1 MTALHRFSRRA
12 ALAAV
17 VGTSFAVLI
26 ADPASAQFTG
36 ESTGSSRTPTTVQQ
50 AKQARI
56 GRDVSLTG
64 HVVKHL
70 HRDHYLFRDKT
81 GEIRVEIEPVK
92 WRGRRVSPDMTVRL
106 RGEVD
111 RDFRGRY
118 ISVERMQILK

>member
-1 MTALHRFSRRA
+1 MAVLHTFSRRS
-12 ALAAV
+12 ALMTLI
-17 VGTSFAVLI
+17 GMSFA
-26 ADPASAQFTG
+26 AAMATTAEAQFTG
-36 ESTGSSRTPTTVQQ
+36 ETTGSSRTPTTVQQ
-50 AKQARI
+50 AKSARI

-64 HVVKHL
+64 HIVKHL
-70 HRDHYLFRDKT
+70 HRDHYLFRDNT

-92 WRGRRVSPDMTVRL
+92 WRGRRISPDMTVRL